1 MARRSGGG
9 DLRNEILEVAT
20 TLLQRLPL
28 HKLTMEDV
36 ARQTGIARQTIYKHF
51 SGRDELLIALYIRQI
66 DQNHRPVLERHFADT
81 EPSTRALL
89 DLIMTEIKIAS
100 EFALFDEVLDP
111 NIAPR
116 MAELVFGSVGM
127 AEARED
133 YWLPILRRYEESG
146 VLRPGL
152 DHRAMSR
159 WITYQQFWLLTHPT
173 ALTKEEDE
181 LTAYVRD
188 FMVAAVVT
196 APLPPG
202 EIIPTP
208 REKATGDSIGNL

>member
-1 MARRSGGG
+1 MPRRDGS
-9 DLRNEILEVAT
+9 DLRNVILEVAT

-28 HKLTMEDV
+28 SKLTMEDV

-51 SGRDELLIALYIRQI
+51 SGRDDLLIALFIRQI
-66 DQNHRPVLERHFADT
+66 DQNHRPVLERMFAES
-81 EPSTRALL
+81 EPSVAAFL
-89 DLIMTEIKIAS
+89 DLVMTELRIAG
-100 EFALFDEVLDP
+100 EFSLFDEVLDP

-116 MAELVFGSVGM
+116 MAELVFGSEGM

-133 YWLPILRRYEESG
+133 YWLPILARYEEAA

-152 DHRAMSR
+152 DHRALSR

-173 ALTKEEDE
+173 TLTKEDAE
-181 LTAYVRD
+181 LRAYIRD
-188 FMVAAVVT
+188 FVVAAVVLH
-196 APLPPG
+196 PLPPA

-208 REKATGDSIGNL
+208 RASAAAQ